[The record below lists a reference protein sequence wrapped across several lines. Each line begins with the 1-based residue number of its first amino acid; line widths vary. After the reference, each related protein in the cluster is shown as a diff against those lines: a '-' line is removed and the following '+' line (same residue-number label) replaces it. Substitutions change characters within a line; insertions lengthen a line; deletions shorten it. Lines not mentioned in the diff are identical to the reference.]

1 MTKNEF
7 LEKMHEYGIKLGKY
21 QIVVDEYMP
30 ISYFLGVYKKNKKW
44 LIYEVGERNQVS
56 FLYEENTEDKVFDD
70 FYQAIFG
77 RLGMMGFL
85 NKSIT
90 PKVIETSKAYICNFL
105 QKKYNISKL
114 DAEDTW
120 DYLLYDFRV
129 LNEVKYFALNNDFV
143 PAKNCCKI
151 RGYSAQDIYE
161 KTYLTET
168 GAYNYLIYLDKHPE
182 QALKDLKNGLPRK
195 CKSK

>member
-7 LEKMHEYGIKLGKY
+7 LEKMHEYGINLGKY
-21 QIVVDEYMP
+21 QIIIDEYMP

-44 LIYEVGERNQVS
+44 LI
-56 FLYEENTEDKVFDD
+56 YEENTEDKVFDD

-90 PKVIETSKAYICNFL
+90 PKVIDTSKAYVCNFL

-120 DYLLYDFRV
+120 NYLMYDFHI
-129 LNEVKYFALNNDFV
+129 LNEVKYFALNNKFV
-143 PAKNCCKI
+143 PEDDCYRI
-151 RGYSAQDIYE
+151 EGYSAQDIAD
-161 KTYLTET
+161 KLCLN
-168 GAYNYLIYLDKHPE
+168 AVDSYNYLINLE
-182 QALKDLKNGLPRK
+182 KDLEHAL
-195 CKSK
+195 